1 MLEEKEVEELKN
13 KLEEIFSDYYE
24 EAGGW
29 EYRYHHLVRTRKYAV
44 KLMQA
49 QETESDEFDEKVVE
63 VAALFHDIGRKE
75 DIEDGYLDPME
86 DHEGHAEKGAEIVE
100 EHVSDYLNE
109 ERLEKVKKVIR
120 NHHSE
125 PETVEG
131 KIVQDADD
139 IGKFSSID
147 LWRLVHYASD
157 NERTLEET
165 IRYFNETLKPESEDL
180 LEDLNLKASRKV
192 AERRL
197 EKYAELI
204 ETMDQERKGEDID
217 RV

>member
-1 MLEEKEVEELKN
+1 MLEEKEVEELK
-13 KLEEIFSDYYE
+13 KRLEKIFSNYYE

-29 EYRYHHLVRTRKYAV
+29 EYRYHHLVRTRRYAV
-44 KLMQA
+44 KLMQTH
-49 QETESDEFDEKVVE
+49 ELELEEFDEKVVE

-86 DHEGHAEKGAEIVE
+86 NHEGHADKGGEIVE
-100 EHVSDYLNE
+100 EHVSDYLNQE
-109 ERLEKVKKVIR
+109 QLENVKKVIY

-139 IGKFSSID
+139 LGKFSSID
-147 LWRLVHYASD
+147 IWRLVHYASD

-165 IRYFNETLKPESEDL
+165 IEYYRKKLKLENEKLIHRLHFEKS
-180 LEDLNLKASRKV
+180 KKV
-192 AERRL
+192 ARKRL
-197 EKYAELI
+197 KKYSETI
-204 ETMDQERKGEDID
+204 ETMDRERKGEDID
-217 RV
+217 SI